1 MQLYQHQKDAIRAGI
16 TKKKYAIYHEQGL
29 GKSLTAIAIAKF
41 SVLKESIDEIYI
53 VCPAFL
59 KHNWAAEIEKFQPDL
74 LLNFKIFSY
83 EMFMKIPAA
92 VRNKIQFLIVDEAHY
107 IRNRKTLRTNAVVTT
122 SMTAKRVL
130 LLTGT
135 PVGNSSI
142 LDLYTHLVCLN
153 HRHPYA
159 QYRAFFKE
167 FADKLATRGGF
178 PIIRAKNETKFLEII
193 SEYSERKTKID
204 CLDLPDKVYVEIPAK
219 GTKVQQDTHII
230 HKLMA
235 QEGFSFEVTHPDT
248 GAVIQTFEE
257 HEQKLNILLDL
268 LETLDGAQVTIFC
281 AFRKSI
287 PFIMDGIKKK
297 LKAKCVAF
305 YGELSDEK
313 RIQII
318 DDFRSNRAQY
328 LVATMQALNAGV
340 TLVNCHNVVYYSR
353 SFSCIERAQSEDR
366 FHRIGQVN
374 KVTYYDIVAN
384 GFDKKAFDLI
394 NSRQSYD
401 NIKKQLECYED

>member
-41 SVLKESIDEIYI
+41 AILKENVNEVYV

-59 KHNWAAEIEKFQPDL
+59 KHNWAGEIEKFQPEL
-74 LLNFKIFSY
+74 LPHFKIFSY
-83 EMFMKIPAA
+83 EMFCKIPEAI
-92 VRNKIQFLIVDEAHY
+92 RSKIKFLIADEAHY
-107 IRNRKTLRTNAVVTT
+107 IRNRKTLRTNAVVTAA
-122 SMTAKRVL
+122 MKAQRVL

-135 PVGNSSI
+135 PIGNASI
-142 LDLYTHLVCLN
+142 LDLYTHLVCLD
-153 HRHPYA
+153 HKHPIA

-167 FADKLATRGGF
+167 FVNKISTHGGF
-178 PIIRAKNETKFLEII
+178 PVLKAKNETRFLEII
-193 SEYSERKTKID
+193 AAYSERKTKQD
-204 CLDLPDKVYVEIPAK
+204 CLDLPDKVYVEIPTK
-219 GTKVQQDTHII
+219 GAKVQQDTHII

-235 QEGFSFEVTHPDT
+235 QEGFAFDVAHPDT
-248 GAVIQTFEE
+248 GAILQDFEA
-257 HEQKLNILLDL
+257 HENKISILLDL

-287 PFIMDGIKKK
+287 PFITEAIRKK
-297 LKAKCVAF
+297 LKASCVAF

-313 RIQII
+313 RVQII
-318 DDFRSNRAQY
+318 DDFRSNKAQY

-394 NSRQSYD
+394 NSRQNFD
-401 NIKKQLECYED
+401 AIKTQLEQFEG